1 MDYDYDEYDDYDY
14 NPTGDPMRDR
24 EFESGG
30 KAEGDFYEA
39 YIPEPVKK
47 FLLDL
52 RDHISAGNVFET
64 SNLYENTYPK
74 LTEDFFKTSAWP
86 EADVVEQY
94 VGGEDSLFLIL
105 YRELYYRHIYAR
117 VQGGPS
123 IEERFE
129 SYYNYCNL
137 FNYIL
142 SSESPVKLVL
152 PDQWQWEII
161 DEFIYQFQSFQQYRA
176 KVAKKTDEE
185 LDVLKHNPRVWD
197 VLQVLNVLHSMVD
210 KSNINQQLEVYSS
223 GGNPDT
229 VAGDFGKHALYKMM
243 GYFSLVGLL
252 RLHSLLGDYY
262 LAVKVLDKIEL
273 HKQSLYSRVPGCQ
286 ITMFYYVGFA
296 YMMMRRYSD
305 AIRTFSNILLYIQ
318 RMKGAFQIKTYQNDQ
333 IKKQT
338 DQMYVLLAICLVL
351 HPQRIDESLHSTLK
365 DKTYAEKM
373 NKMSSGDV
381 AEFEACFTFACP
393 KFLSAIPP
401 SLEEPPSAAGEA
413 LHKEPL
419 RLQMKVFMDEV
430 KQQMLLPTVRSY
442 LKLYTSMPLEK
453 LADYMG
459 ITVDEL
465 EMHLLCFKHK
475 MMNKVWSKGTSGLE
489 GDFQSESEVDFYID
503 KNMIH
508 IADTKVDR
516 RYGDFFIRQIHK
528 FEELHN
534 SIKAMKK

>member
-1 MDYDYDEYDDYDY
+1 MDYDYDDYDDYDY

-24 EFESGG
+24 EFAEGG

-161 DEFIYQFQSFQQYRA
+161 DE
-176 KVAKKTDEE
+176 
-185 LDVLKHNPRVWD
+185 
-197 VLQVLNVLHSMVD
+197 
-210 KSNINQQLEVYSS
+210 
-223 GGNPDT
+223 
-229 VAGDFGKHALYKMM
+229 
-243 GYFSLVGLL
+243 
-252 RLHSLLGDYY
+252 
-262 LAVKVLDKIEL
+262 
-273 HKQSLYSRVPGCQ
+273 
-286 ITMFYYVGFA
+286 
-296 YMMMRRYSD
+296 
-305 AIRTFSNILLYIQ
+305 
-318 RMKGAFQIKTYQNDQ
+318 
-333 IKKQT
+333 
-338 DQMYVLLAICLVL
+338 
-351 HPQRIDESLHSTLK
+351 SLHSTLK

-381 AEFEACFTFACP
+381 TEFEACFTFACP